1 MKPREAELIR
11 QMYEHYNYKCFVC
24 PKRATQRSHIIG
36 NTDPNRLK
44 YGKDI
49 IDNILN
55 WLPACNIEHNALID
69 LGKNDHILDKVWYI
83 LSSEL
88 PNKRELIE
96 DIVRQN
102 IKRKKEK
109 IDER

>member
-1 MKPREAELIR
+1 MLIWVFLKVKSFKTTTYKKAEVYYFSFFML
-11 QMYEHYNYKCFVC
+11 
-24 PKRATQRSHIIG
+24 
-36 NTDPNRLK
+36 
-44 YGKDI
+44 

-69 LGKNDHILDKVWYI
+69 LGKNDHILGKVWYI